1 MRDSPGMVVEEGLL
15 MCRPISG
22 GCGEAEWGRSSGG
35 GCGDDEE
42 WVNCELARLDK
53 PFACRWGTLVDDA
66 KGIGFAAE
74 EEDNEEGTAA
84 AADDG
89 ER

>member
-1 MRDSPGMVVEEGLL
+1 MRVSPGMVVEEGLL
-15 MCRPISG
+15 LCRAISG
-22 GCGEAEWGRSSGG
+22 GCGEAERGRSSGG
-35 GCGDDEE
+35 GCGDEEE
-42 WVNCELARLDK
+42 WRDCELARLDK
-53 PFACRWGTLVDDA
+53 PLPCSWAALRAVVP
-66 KGIGFAAE
+66 AAE